1 MATPAHAPA
10 HVIDLTRLVS
20 RQGHSTLTGI
30 DRVELAW
37 LSHLLTQT
45 TPLYA
50 LIRTPAGCLLVP
62 RAGAQAVQDMAL
74 RRIVPDRLDLLSRL
88 TRRGNPARGRAESL
102 LRRLALARVPVWALA
117 RGLRR
122 YLPKGAVY
130 LNLGHSNLSA
140 PVLAALGQ
148 AGLRRL
154 VMVHDCIPLDHPQF
168 SRADAPAAFAAKLAV
183 VSAHADRVIH
193 LTHASRAG
201 TEAHLT
207 RLGRVPPGIV
217 APLGVTVAPPDPL
230 ALPPAVGLTA
240 PYFVILGTIEPRKNH
255 ALLLD
260 VWERLAKEADPL
272 PTLIIAGARGW
283 AAPDLLARLDR
294 KPPGVIELPG
304 LTDGAVSALLTGAR
318 ALLFPTHA
326 EGFGLPAI
334 EAAALSVPLVC
345 SDLPVFRE
353 ILNDYPVYLR
363 PDDIYSWAETIKR
376 VSSADGYA
384 GTGARQVLP
393 QWQEH
398 FRAVLTGA

>member
-1 MATPAHAPA
+1 VAASAY
-10 HVIDLTRLVS
+10 VIDLTRLVS
-20 RQGHSTLTGI
+20 RQGHRTLTGI

-37 LSHLLTQT
+37 LSHLLTLE

-50 LIRTPAGCLLVP
+50 LIRTPLGCLLLP

-74 RRIVPDRLDLLSRL
+74 RRIVPGPLDLLSRL
-88 TRRGNPARGRAESL
+88 MRRGNLARGRAESL
-102 LRRLALARVPVWALA
+102 LRRMALARLPIWALA

-122 YLPKGAVY
+122 HLPKGAAY

-148 AGLRRL
+148 AGVRRL
-154 VMVHDCIPLDHPQF
+154 VMVHDCIPLDHPTF
-168 SRADAPAAFAAKLAV
+168 SRADAPAAFAAKLSA
-183 VSAHADRVIH
+183 VSAHADTVIH
-193 LTHASRAG
+193 LTHATRAG
-201 TEAHLT
+201 TEAHLA

-217 APLGVTVAPPDPL
+217 APLGVTVAPPDPT
-230 ALPPAVGLTA
+230 ALPPGLDLTA

-260 VWERLAKEADPL
+260 VWERLAQDTHPL
-272 PTLIIAGARGW
+272 PRLIIAGGRGW
-283 AAPDLLARLDR
+283 AGPDLLARLDR

-304 LTDGAVSALLTGAR
+304 LTDGAVSALLSNAR
-318 ALLFPTHA
+318 ALLFPSHA

-334 EAAALSVPLVC
+334 EAAALSVPLLC

-363 PDDIYSWAETIKR
+363 SDDIYSWAETIKR
-376 VSSADGYA
+376 TSGSDRFNDTSAA
-384 GTGARQVLP
+384 QVLP
-393 QWQEH
+393 QWEEH
-398 FRAVLTGA
+398 FRVVLTGA

>member
-1 MATPAHAPA
+1 MAAPA
-10 HVIDLTRLVS
+10 YVIDLTRLVS

-37 LSHLLTQT
+37 LSHLLTLE

-50 LIRTPAGCLLVP
+50 LIRTPLGCLLVP

-74 RRIVPDRLDLLSRL
+74 RRIVPKRLDLVSRL
-88 TRRGNPARGRAESL
+88 IRRGNPARGRAESV
-102 LRRLALARVPVWALA
+102 LRRMALARLPDWTLA
-117 RGLRR
+117 RGLRH
-122 YLPKGAVY
+122 LPKGAVY

-140 PVLAALGQ
+140 PMLSALGQ

-154 VMVHDCIPLDHPQF
+154 VMVHDCIPLDHPEF
-168 SRADAPAAFAAKLAV
+168 SRADAPAAFAAKLAA
-183 VSAHADRVIH
+183 VSAHADAVIH
-193 LTHASRAG
+193 LTHATRRG
-201 TEAHLT
+201 TEAHLA

-217 APLGVTVAPPDPL
+217 APLGVTVAPPDPN
-230 ALPPAVGLTA
+230 ALPPGLDLTT

-260 VWERLAKEADPL
+260 VWERLAQDADPL
-272 PTLIIAGARGW
+272 PRLIIAGARGW
-283 AAPDLLARLDR
+283 AGPDLLARLDR

-304 LTDGAVSALLTGAR
+304 LTDGAVSALLSNAR
-318 ALLFPTHA
+318 ALLFPSHA

-334 EAAALSVPLVC
+334 EAAALSAPLIC
-345 SDLPVFRE
+345 NDLSVFRE

-363 PDDIYSWAETIKR
+363 SDDIYSWAETIKR
-376 VSSADGYA
+376 LSRADRYA